1 MKYSK
6 KIKTSI
12 SETVFF
18 FISYLTAQRPNLSH
32 LRGESLTHPMLITE
46 PITNLIQRSLVTR
59 LSPKAQPSA
68 SVGFEL
74 GTNRL

>member
-6 KIKTSI
+6 KIKISI

-59 LSPKAQPSA
+59 LSPKAQPRA

-74 GTNRL
+74 RTNRL